1 MVHKLSFV
9 SVLSFVQMSVWFR
22 KPRWAKALVG
32 NRAVRD
38 LETWQ
43 RSSPFPES
51 HLLENSLRGGNPHIE
66 TRVVEDE
73 LVVPCRGGAHVGCS
87 YPGNSCLLR

>member
-1 MVHKLSFV
+1 MEYINFHLCPCYLLCRCQFG
-9 SVLSFVQMSVWFR
+9 L
-22 KPRWAKALVG
+22 G
-32 NRAVRD
+32 AVRD

-51 HLLENSLRGGNPHIE
+51 HLLENSFRGGNPHIK

-73 LVVPCRGGAHVGCS
+73 LVEQDCRPSTHVSFGRS
-87 YPGNSCLLR
+87 GSRDLIQLLWSK